1 MSYIGRQNLGGAYRQ
16 LDDISSGFD
25 GSDTTHTMQV
35 NSQNVTVGDVNQIIL
50 SLGGVIQKP
59 GTDFTVSGS
68 TLTFTT
74 APAANTSF
82 FAILLGSDNG
92 GTVTPTDGSV
102 TGDKLASTV
111 TTSSNITTT
120 GTTSLDGAVTINS
133 SGADKDFRVESDDS
147 THLLFVDGGNDK
159 VLIDSGNSSTAP
171 ARTLHVR
178 SGDANVASFE
188 GHQGEGF
195 VISSG
200 TDGRIDLIG
209 YDDGASAY
217 NKLVMRSTGSGDQL
231 TLTTDGEVQTPL
243 QPSFR
248 VLSADMTNIARN
260 QYVNITFNSQL
271 FDIGSNFDTS
281 NYTFTAP
288 VTGKY
293 FLGTQILFQ
302 SVSEAGSYLGVRVE
316 TSNHGYWS
324 YLHSINTMDA
334 DATYYHVTTAGIYDM
349 DANDTA
355 YVRLYLND
363 SAASSNVL
371 DINSGATLFTGM
383 LIG

>member
-1 MSYIGRQNLGGAYRQ
+1 MAYIGREIRTGAFRQ

-35 NSQNVTVGDVNQIIL
+35 NSTNVSVGDVNQIIL

-102 TGDKLASTV
+102 TTDKIVDANITKAKLADAIDIFNNASLLAGDLG
-111 TTSSNITTT
+111 T
-120 GTTSLDGAVTINS
+120 GIHIKTA
-133 SGADKDFRVESDDS
+133 
-147 THLLFVDGGNDK
+147 
-159 VLIDSGNSSTAP
+159 DSGGGVNTSADN
-171 ARTLHVR
+171 LIIED
-178 SGDANVASFE
+178 SGD
-188 GHQGEGF
+188 
-195 VISSG
+195 SG
-200 TDGRIDLIG
+200 MTILGGTGNHSRINFGD
-209 YDDGASAY
+209 
-217 NKLVMRSTGSGDQL
+217 SGDNDIGQI
-231 TLTTDGEVQTPL
+231 TYDHGANAINIKTNASGSIYITDDGEVTMAR

-248 VLSADMTNIARN
+248 VLSADMTNVLRN
-260 QYVNITFNSQL
+260 QYVNIQFNSEL

-302 SVSEAGSYLGVRVE
+302 SVPAAGTYLGVRVE
-316 TSNHGYWS
+316 TSNHGYWN
-324 YLHSINTMDA
+324 YLHSLTPMDA

-349 DANDTA
+349 DASDTA

-363 SAASSNVL
+363 SATGSNVL

>member
-1 MSYIGRQNLGGAYRQ
+1 MPYIGRDLRTGAFRQ

-35 NSQNVTVGDVNQIIL
+35 NSTNVSVGDVNQILL

-102 TGDKLASTV
+102 TTDKIAADQITKAKLADSIDV
-111 TTSSNITTT
+111 FA
-120 GTTSLDGAVTINS
+120 GTSLSAADLGTGIHIKTADSSGDVHTSADNLVIEDSGDSGITILGGTGNHSRINFGDSGDNDIGMITYDHGANQMNFKTNATFHMTIN
-133 SGADKDFRVESDDS
+133 D
-147 THLLFVDGGNDK
+147 
-159 VLIDSGNSSTAP
+159 
-171 ARTLHVR
+171 
-178 SGDANVASFE
+178 
-188 GHQGEGF
+188 
-195 VISSG
+195 
-200 TDGRIDLIG
+200 
-209 YDDGASAY
+209 
-217 NKLVMRSTGSGDQL
+217 
-231 TLTTDGEVQTPL
+231 DGEVTKPL

-248 VLSADMTNIARN
+248 VQSADMTNILRN
-260 QYVNITFNSQL
+260 SYVNIQFNSEI

-324 YLHSINTMDA
+324 YLHSINTMDTA
-334 DATYYHVTTAGIYDM
+334 ATYYHVTTAGIYDM
-349 DANDTA
+349 DANDTV
-355 YVRLYLND
+355 YVRLYLLD

-371 DINSGATLFTGM
+371 DINSGATIFSGM

>member
-1 MSYIGRQNLGGAYRQ
+1 MSYIGRDIRTGAFRQ

-35 NSQNVTVGDVNQIIL
+35 NSTNVSVGDVNQILL

-111 TTSSNITTT
+111 TTSSNI
-120 GTTSLDGAVTINS
+120 SLDGGTFIFNE
-133 SGADKDFRVESDDS
+133 SGADKDFRIESS
-147 THLLFVDGGNDK
+147 SNANALHVDGGNSSVGINTTGPSDATLEIHDSVSIIK
-159 VLIDSGNSSTAP
+159 LQDTDDNTFSRMYHSGGNFLID
-171 ARTLHVR
+171 VDK
-178 SGDANVASFE
+178 GD
-188 GHQGEGF
+188 
-195 VISSG
+195 
-200 TDGRIDLIG
+200 
-209 YDDGASAY
+209 
-217 NKLVMRSTGSGDQL
+217 TGSGSYFQMGVDDEQVMKI
-231 TLTTDGEVQTPL
+231 TADGEATFVK

-248 VLSADMTNIARN
+248 VLSAEMSNVARN
-260 QYVNITFNSQL
+260 QYNTVQFNSEL
-271 FDIGSNFDTS
+271 FDIGSNFNTS
-281 NYTFTAP
+281 TYTFTAP

-293 FLGTQILFQ
+293 MLCAAILFQ
-302 SVSEAGSYLGVRVE
+302 DVDGAGGDYLGVRLE
-316 TSNHGYWS
+316 TSNHSVWS
-324 YLHSINTMDA
+324 HLYTVSGLDA
-334 DATYYHVTTAGIYDM
+334 DIAYYPVQIANVYDM
-349 DANDTA
+349 DASDTA

-363 SAASSNVL
+363 SATGSNVL

>member
-1 MSYIGRQNLGGAYRQ
+1 MSYIGRDLRTGAFRQ
-16 LDDISSGFD
+16 LDDISSSFNSSTTGF
-25 GSDTTHTMQV
+25 TMQV
-35 NSQNVTVGDVNQIIL
+35 NSTNVSLGDVNQILL

-102 TGDKLASTV
+102 TTDKIAADQITKAKLADS
-111 TTSSNITTT
+111 IDIFA
-120 GTTSLDGAVTINS
+120 GTSLSAADLGAGVHIKT
-133 SGADKDFRVESDDS
+133 G
-147 THLLFVDGGNDK
+147 
-159 VLIDSGNSSTAP
+159 DSGGSATSTADEI
-171 ARTLHVR
+171 V
-178 SGDANVASFE
+178 VE
-188 GHQGEGF
+188 
-195 VISSG
+195 
-200 TDGRIDLIG
+200 
-209 YDDGASAY
+209 
-217 NKLVMRSTGSGDQL
+217 GSGDMGIQL
-231 TLTTDGEVQTPL
+231 LGGASSSCGIAFGDSGDSNVGLINYDHANNRMRFKTNDTIHQTISSAGEVTQPL

-248 VLSADMTNIARN
+248 VLSADMTNILRN
-260 QYVNITFNSQL
+260 QYVNIQFNSEL

-281 NYTFTAP
+281 TYTFTAP

-302 SVSEAGSYLGVRVE
+302 SVPAAGTYLGVRVE

-324 YLHSINTMDA
+324 YLHSLTPMDA
-334 DATYYHVTTAGIYDM
+334 DATYYHVTTAGVYDM
-349 DANDTA
+349 DASDTA

-363 SAASSNVL
+363 AATGSNVL

>member
-1 MSYIGRQNLGGAYRQ
+1 MAYIGRSLQAGSFRQ
-16 LDDISSGFD
+16 LDDISSSFN
-25 GSDTTHTMQV
+25 GSTTAFTMQV
-35 NSQNVTVGDVNQIIL
+35 NSTNVSMGDVNQIQL

-59 GTDFTVSGS
+59 GTDFTISGS

-92 GTVTPTDGSV
+92 GTVTPTDVSV
-102 TGDKLASTV
+102 TKAKLADE
-111 TTSSNITTT
+111 IDIFA
-120 GTTSLDGAVTINS
+120 GTSLSAADLGTGIHIKTADS
-133 SGADKDFRVESDDS
+133 SGDVHTSADNLVIE
-147 THLLFVDGGNDK
+147 
-159 VLIDSGNSSTAP
+159 DSGDSGITILGGTGNHS
-171 ARTLHVR
+171 RINFGD
-178 SGDANVASFE
+178 SGDNDIGMITYDHGANQMNFKTNATF
-188 GHQGEGF
+188 HM
-195 VISSG
+195 
-200 TDGRIDLIG
+200 TID
-209 YDDGASAY
+209 A
-217 NKLVMRSTGSGDQL
+217 
-231 TLTTDGEVQTPL
+231 DGEVTKPL

-248 VLSADMTNIARN
+248 VQSADMTNILRN
-260 QYVNITFNSQL
+260 SYVNIQFNSEI

-324 YLHSINTMDA
+324 YLHSINTMDTA
-334 DATYYHVTTAGIYDM
+334 ATYYHVTTAGIYDM
-349 DANDTA
+349 DANDTV
-355 YVRLYLND
+355 YVRLYLLD

-371 DINSGATLFTGM
+371 DINSGATIFSGM